1 MVLFQSERCW
11 EAKLKRMLDDQKPE
25 DAHLDYKAQKS
36 LLPPGRGG
44 RGLDSQKRAED
55 ISKDVSSFLNSDGG
69 VLVYGV
75 PESEDAS
82 LTGGSPIPGG
92 RETGFRRGEVA
103 KETVEDLI
111 TSNIQPRPGP
121 GLFQVTEV
129 PFCDRIVIVVEVAV
143 GLGNVWQAKDK
154 KYYKRF
160 NYKAEPMDHYE
171 IDMVRNR
178 STKPNLK
185 LTFGLNDRWETSLSN
200 TEYLARQGD
209 GIQVH
214 IGVQNTGSSLTEV
227 ALIELGWYPAS
238 NMEAFEKI
246 WQREIPQGILPT
258 QFRAVGIRNIRLS
271 KAGDS
276 RSSNGWQVVWGQLSW
291 NSANP
296 YLAGRYSPLFKTD
309 TPLPV
314 TVLDVNGVTI
324 VYGAPRLHAVCFWR
338 IQAPEMKTTAGIMEL
353 RTGDDLANPTPPNIV
368 TNQQEWDM
376 T

>member
-1 MVLFQSERCW
+1 MIWSGTALQR
-11 EAKLKRMLDDQKPE
+11 
-25 DAHLDYKAQKS
+25 
-36 LLPPGRGG
+36 
-44 RGLDSQKRAED
+44 
-55 ISKDVSSFLNSDGG
+55 
-69 VLVYGV
+69 
-75 PESEDAS
+75 
-82 LTGGSPIPGG
+82 
-92 RETGFRRGEVA
+92 
-103 KETVEDLI
+103 
-111 TSNIQPRPGP
+111 
-121 GLFQVTEV
+121 
-129 PFCDRIVIVVEVAV
+129 
-143 GLGNVWQAKDK
+143 
-154 KYYKRF
+154 
-160 NYKAEPMDHYE
+160 
-171 IDMVRNR
+171 
-178 STKPNLK
+178 PNLK

-324 VYGAPRLHAVCFWR
+324 VYGAPRTARSLFLEDPSPGNEDNCNLTKSRTFTLRFRLAV
-338 IQAPEMKTTAGIMEL
+338 
-353 RTGDDLANPTPPNIV
+353 
-368 TNQQEWDM
+368 
-376 T
+376 